1 MKYPKTAATGH
12 AGEFFFAYQVAKVLG
27 WPCRIFDIDIGV
39 DAQVE
44 ILDANRE
51 STGKFVAF
59 QIKTTAI
66 EGVEGRYVGPE
77 QLAYWK
83 GLEHPV
89 FVVLVDLE
97 NESMYLHRIDRRRK
111 YPKTKGGLFRIVF
124 DRQQGRFGLNS
135 GSQFSAAADEAQLRA
150 VEVHLERVREA
161 TKDIETELARP
172 ESEPDP
178 EGLIELMRQRAPA
191 REHLLRAEVLA
202 RNSGVGVGQY
212 KCVKLAFE
220 RALGLLRYRMCEWNM
235 EQDWDGTRDGDGD
248 IRRFLDEG
256 EQVHPDD

>member
-27 WPCRIFDIDIGV
+27 WPCRIFDIDIGL

-44 ILDANRE
+44 ILDAKRE

-66 EGVEGRYVGPE
+66 EGVKGRYVGPE

-89 FVVLVDLE
+89 FLVLVDLE
-97 NESMYLHRIDRRRK
+97 DESMYLHRIDRRK
-111 YPKTKGGLFRIVF
+111 QYPKTKGGLFRIVF
-124 DRQQGRFGLNS
+124 DRRRSRFGWES
-135 GSQFSAAADEAQLRA
+135 GMEFSAAADEAQLQA
-150 VEVHLERVREA
+150 VEVHLDLVREA
-161 TKDIETELARP
+161 TRAIETELARP
-172 ESEPDP
+172 ESVPDP
-178 EGLIELMRQRAPA
+178 EGLIEVMRDRSAA
-191 REHLLRAEVLA
+191 REHLLRAEALA
-202 RNSGVGVGQY
+202 RNSGVGARPYQLVE
-212 KCVKLAFE
+212 LAFE
-220 RALGLLRYRMCEWNM
+220 RALSLLRHGMSEWNM
-235 EQDWDGTRDGDGD
+235 EQDWDGVRDGDGD

-256 EQVHPDD
+256 EKVYPDD

>member
-44 ILDANRE
+44 VLNAKCE

-66 EGVEGRYVGPE
+66 EGVKGRYVDPE

-89 FVVLVDLE
+89 FLVLVDLE
-97 NESMYLHRIDRRRK
+97 DESMYLHRIDRRRQ
-111 YPKTKGGLFRIVF
+111 YPKTKGGLVHIAF
-124 DRQQGRFGLNS
+124 DRQRNRFGPDS
-135 GSQFSAAADEAQLRA
+135 ERDFSAAADEAQLQA
-150 VEVHLERVREA
+150 VEVHLDRVRTF
-161 TKDIETELARP
+161 TKDIEIELARQ
-172 ESEPDP
+172 ESAPDP
-178 EGLIELMRQRAPA
+178 RGLIEVMRCRSAA
-191 REHLLRAEVLA
+191 REHVLRAEALV
-202 RNSGVGVGQY
+202 RNSGVGLDSYQRVE
-212 KCVKLAFE
+212 LAFE
-220 RALGLLRYRMCEWNM
+220 RALGLLRHRMCDWNM
-235 EQDWDGTRDGDGD
+235 EEDWDGARDGDGD

-256 EQVHPDD
+256 DTVDPGD